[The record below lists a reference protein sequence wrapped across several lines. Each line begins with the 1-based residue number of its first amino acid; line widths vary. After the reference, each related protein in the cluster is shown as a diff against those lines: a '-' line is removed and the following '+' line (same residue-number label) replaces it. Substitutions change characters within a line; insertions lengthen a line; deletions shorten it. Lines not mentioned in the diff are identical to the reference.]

1 MFRNLS
7 LSLIFNLIV
16 FGTSLSQ
23 VSTCN
28 IAQINAAMAG
38 AGFQPLNVPGYP
50 CALYFYNP
58 NTTNNWNTA
67 QSQAAE
73 VGATLLTVCDLAEN
87 NAVWNAAVA
96 AGVSGG
102 LWIGYSD
109 QTTEGS
115 WSWIDGS
122 TCGFTNWNAGEPS
135 NSSCFPSTD
144 GEDGAII
151 QMSNGL
157 WNDVYLGPTG
167 FCLNPAAYAS
177 LVKVNLCPQV
187 TPAVSAQNVC
197 EGHPV
202 QLVATS
208 IYGSS
213 PYTYTWFDANNN
225 QLGSGSP
232 FTYNPTSNTTLTAV
246 VTDQFGC
253 SDTETVDV
261 TTQNCNPQVAD
272 ICCPFDGWDY
282 ITPITITNN
291 APIATSGN
299 LQTLLILNTQ
309 LPISQGKMQA
319 NGNDIRFIEGVCT
332 NVIPHYIESGI
343 NTTQTNVWVRLP
355 SIAPNSSITIYLKYG
370 NLTAPNGSVPYTG
383 AANAMFP
390 NVLTIAGTQN
400 LSGTQNYDWINVPV
414 GTTITTNNSQA
425 VNLNARKIV
434 FEGTFDGKGRG
445 YAAQAGPGAGGSGG
459 GSVGG
464 GGGGYGGNGGG
475 GGNPN
480 GGLIN
485 GTANGFDI
493 DFGSGGGNSDCN
505 GSRGGGNINL
515 NASVVAISGTI
526 NCSGNDNN
534 VNSCNEEGGGG
545 GSGGGVLITSDYIS
559 GAGTINVQ
567 GGTGENSI
575 NKEGGGGGS
584 GGRIKLFYTQTNSFS
599 GANQVNGAAAGSGG
613 QSGMQ
618 PGQNGTFYTG
628 TIPGTSIVI
637 GNENPV
643 SIPNVLFNST
653 DVCENNP
660 SNFSDQTTLES
671 GGSIATWQWD
681 FGDGTGI
688 SSDQNPTYTYNGP
701 GQYEATLI
709 VTSSTGCS
717 DTLQQSV
724 TINPGVTADFT
735 AQNVCLGEPVV
746 FSNQSSASVTT
757 WSWDFDDNN
766 SDNTENPSHTF
777 ANSGTYSVTLT
788 ATSANG
794 CTDDFSTD
802 ITVYSIPTVNA
813 GSDLTICSGDQITL
827 TASGAANYG
836 WSPSSVSNGQA
847 FTPLT
852 TGDYTVTGTDV
863 NGCEDTDLV
872 TVTVLP
878 VPDAEF
884 SSVPTSGFPGDQ
896 FTLINSSSNA
906 TSFDW
911 NFGNGETNSANTNV
925 NQTIDYTSPGT
936 YNVVLS
942 ASNGICADSFSIQI
956 IILTPDVEI
965 FVPNVFTV
973 NNDGINDTWMVEV
986 KNAKSATTQ
995 IFNRWGNEMIELG
1008 LNEEWDG
1015 RIDGIDAKDGV
1026 YFYKYLIEDN
1036 FGNLFNGQGH
1046 FTLIRSSE

>member
-1 MFRNLS
+1 MF
-7 LSLIFNLIV
+7 
-16 FGTSLSQ
+16 
-23 VSTCN
+23 
-28 IAQINAAMAG
+28 
-38 AGFQPLNVPGYP
+38 
-50 CALYFYNP
+50 
-58 NTTNNWNTA
+58 
-67 QSQAAE
+67 
-73 VGATLLTVCDLAEN
+73 
-87 NAVWNAAVA
+87 
-96 AGVSGG
+96 
-102 LWIGYSD
+102 
-109 QTTEGS
+109 
-115 WSWIDGS
+115 
-122 TCGFTNWNAGEPS
+122 
-135 NSSCFPSTD
+135 
-144 GEDGAII
+144 
-151 QMSNGL
+151 
-157 WNDVYLGPTG
+157 
-167 FCLNPAAYAS
+167 
-177 LVKVNLCPQV
+177 VKVY
-187 TPAVSAQNVC
+187 
-197 EGHPV
+197 PV
-202 QLVATS
+202 QLTASSVF
-208 IYGSS
+208 GSS

-225 QLGSGSP
+225 QLGTGSP
-232 FTYNPTSNTTLTAV
+232 FTFNPSSNVTLTAV

-253 SDTETVDV
+253 SDAETVDV

-282 ITPITITNN
+282 ITPITLTNN
-291 APIATSGN
+291 SPIATSGN

-332 NVIPHYIESGI
+332 NVLPHYIESGI

-370 NLTAPNGSVPYTG
+370 NLTAPNVSVPYTG
-383 AANAMFP
+383 SANAMFP
-390 NVLTIAGTQN
+390 NVLTVAGTQN
-400 LSGTQNYDWINVPV
+400 LSGTQNYDWINVPL

-526 NCSGNDNN
+526 DCSGNDNN

-559 GAGTINVQ
+559 GAGSINVQ
-567 GGTGENSI
+567 GGTGENSV
-575 NKEGGGGGS
+575 NKEGGGGGG
-584 GGRIKLFYTQTNSFS
+584 GGRIKFFYTQTNSFT

-618 PGQNGTFYTG
+618 PGQNGTFYAG
-628 TIPGTSIVI
+628 TIPGTSII
-637 GNENPV
+637 FGIENPV
-643 SIPNVLFNST
+643 SIPSVLFSST

-688 SSDQNPTYTYNGP
+688 STDQNPTYTYNGP
-701 GQYEATLI
+701 GQYDVTLI

-717 DTLQQSV
+717 DTLQQLV
-724 TINPGVTADFT
+724 TINPGVTANFT

-827 TASGAANYG
+827 TASGAANYS

-852 TGDYTVTGTDV
+852 TGDYTVTGTDA
-863 NGCEDTDLV
+863 NGCEDTDLM

-878 VPDAEF
+878 IPNAEF

-896 FTLINSSSNA
+896 FTLINLSSNA

-942 ASNGICADSFSIQI
+942 ASNGICADSLSIQI

-995 IFNRWGNEMIELG
+995 IFNRWGNEMIQLG

-1015 RIDGIDAKDGV
+1015 SVDGIDAKDGV